1 MTSITRL
8 KLSGRGVSLLLVLAM
23 PANLALAQA
32 DETATPATTAPAT
45 PQHHASG
52 RSKRPTMDDRI
63 AVLGKNLDL
72 TEAQRSAVKKI
83 LEQRQQETLRIRNS
97 EAPGNVRIGQ
107 FRALQDSTITQ
118 IRALLT
124 DEQKKKYDP
133 MLVRKIPAS
142 DTPQRSVDDWIKL
155 TTPH

>member
-1 MTSITRL
+1 MTSMTIL
-8 KLSGRGVSLLLVLAM
+8 KLSCCGAFLFLVLAL
-23 PANLALAQA
+23 PDNPALAQA
-32 DETATPATTAPAT
+32 DETATPPAAT
-45 PQHHASG
+45 PVTPRHHASG
-52 RSKRPTMDDRI
+52 RSKRPTLDDRI

-72 TEAQRSAVKKI
+72 TEAQRSAVKRI
-83 LEQRQQETLRIRNS
+83 LEQRQQQTLQIRNS
-97 EAPGNVRIGQ
+97 AAPGNVRIAQ

-118 IRALLT
+118 IRGILT

-142 DTPQRSVDDWIKL
+142 DAPQRSVEDWIKL